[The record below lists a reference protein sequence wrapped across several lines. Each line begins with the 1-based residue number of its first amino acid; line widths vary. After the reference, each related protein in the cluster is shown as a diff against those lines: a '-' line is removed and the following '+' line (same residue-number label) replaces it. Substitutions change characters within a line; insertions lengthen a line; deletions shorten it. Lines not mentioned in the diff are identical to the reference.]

1 MADLWIDDINDEVV
15 LNVQTKEQLKRIEE
29 RKLMEESE
37 VALAK
42 LLFEEKPLKEKEQN
56 KNEQN
61 KNLSKNTSNF
71 SKQKENK

>member
-1 MADLWIDDINDEVV
+1 MADPWIDDGDGDVV

-37 VALAK
+37 LALAK

-56 KNEQN
+56 KKEQN
-61 KNLSKNTSNF
+61 KNLSINAINF
-71 SKQKENK
+71 SKQK